1 MAQILVIRFRN
12 VKWRDTVREH
22 LAQASVRRGCAVRV
36 WGIHGCSWNT
46 SCTYGMSF
54 QTCFTVYIAPF
65 LLGKFAFVGEKKKT
79 TFSIIIALWTIT
91 GQVLL
96 ACLGY
101 LAVSPGIAQICYQ
114 ELGYTIAN
122 GNSVSPWL
130 CNEFSFSSNWKL
142 SCEQTW
148 QGTGHSRQVFKR
160 SFKKY
165 FSFCRKTRLH
175 PRGKNVV

>member
-1 MAQILVIRFRN
+1 MKRHSERAPSTGLGTQRLCSEGLGNTRMFLEHFLYIWNVISNLFYCLHSSFSSRKICF
-12 VKWRDTVREH
+12 
-22 LAQASVRRGCAVRV
+22 C
-36 WGIHGCSWNT
+36 WG
-46 SCTYGMSF
+46 
-54 QTCFTVYIAPF
+54 
-65 LLGKFAFVGEKKKT
+65 KKKT